1 MIARLARTVFWKE
14 LKDGLRDR
22 RSLSMALLFPLMG
35 PLVLAGSFSLVT
47 KDVKSA
53 VEDAVKVPVVGAER
67 APQLVAFLRESG
79 IDPVPP
85 PAEPEKAVRAGD
97 VDVVLA
103 IPEEFATNLREG
115 KPAPLRIV
123 VDESRRAAKVT
134 ADRLEERLE
143 NWSRLTGAQ
152 RLVVRGVHPAVV
164 QPLAIEKVDVSTAES
179 RAALLF
185 SVMPYFLVQA
195 IFIGGMSV
203 AIDTTAGERER
214 LSLEPLLANPV
225 PRLSL
230 VLGKIAASS
239 TFSLMA
245 LAETSIGFAMLPAIM
260 PTEALGLS
268 LKLEPLVVAKL
279 FLLCVPLLLAAN
291 ALMVVVAARA
301 RSFRA
306 AQSTMSF
313 LMLVP
318 AIPGF
323 ILAMTPVKEKLWMKL
338 TPALGE
344 QLVMVRMLRG
354 EQVNFQDA
362 ALAMTASLVL
372 AIVLV
377 RVAAQLFEGGKLLF
391 DKA

>member
-1 MIARLARTVFWKE
+1 MTWKLARTVFWKE
-14 LKDGLRDR
+14 LRDGLRDR
-22 RSLSMALLFPLMG
+22 RTLSMALIFPLMG
-35 PLVLAGSFSLVT
+35 PLVMAGSFSLVT

-53 VEDAVKVPVVGAER
+53 IEDAVKLPVVNPER
-67 APQLVAFLRESG
+67 APQLVAFLREG
-79 IDPVPP
+79 GLDPVAP

-103 IPEEFATNLREG
+103 IPETFAENLREG
-115 KPAPLRIV
+115 KPAPVRLY

-134 ADRLEERLE
+134 ADRLEDRLE
-143 NWSRLTGAQ
+143 LWGRLTGAQ
-152 RLVVRGVHPAVV
+152 RLIMRGVHPAVV
-164 QPLAIEKVDVSTAES
+164 EPLAIEKVDVSTAES
-179 RAALLF
+179 RAAMLF
-185 SVMPYFLVQA
+185 SVMPYFLVLA
-195 IFIGGMSV
+195 IFIGGMST
-203 AIDTTAGERER
+203 AIDMTAGERER

-225 PRLSL
+225 PRQAL
-230 VLGKIAASS
+230 VLGKIATSS
-239 TFSLMA
+239 TFSLIA
-245 LAETSIGFAMLPAIM
+245 LAETSVGFALLPVIAPIE
-260 PTEALGLS
+260 TLGLS
-268 LKLEPLVVAKL
+268 FKLDPAVVLQL
-279 FLLCVPLLLAAN
+279 FLLCIPLLLAAN

-323 ILAMTPVKEKLWMKL
+323 VLAMTPVKEKLWMKL

-344 QLVMVRMLRG
+344 QLVMVRLLRG
-354 EQVNFQDA
+354 EQVAFQDA
-362 ALAMTASLVL
+362 AMAMAASLVL

-377 RVAAQLFEGGKLLF
+377 RVASRLFEGGKLLF

>member
-134 ADRLEERLE
+134 ADRLEDRLE

-152 RLVVRGVHPAVV
+152 RLVMRGVHPAVV

-185 SVMPYFLVQA
+185 SVMPYFLVLA

>member
-1 MIARLARTVFWKE
+1 
-14 LKDGLRDR
+14 
-22 RSLSMALLFPLMG
+22 MG
-35 PLVLAGSFSLVT
+35 PLVMAGSFSLVT

-53 VEDAVKVPVVGAER
+53 IEDAVKLPVVNPER
-67 APQLVAFLRESG
+67 APELVAFLREG
-79 IDPVPP
+79 GLDPVAP
-85 PAEPEKAVRAGD
+85 PAEPDRAVRAGD

-134 ADRLEERLE
+134 ADRLEDRLE

-152 RLVVRGVHPAVV
+152 RLVMRGVHPAVV
-164 QPLAIEKVDVSTAES
+164 QPLAVEKVDVSTAES

-185 SVMPYFLVQA
+185 SVMPYFLVLA

-372 AIVLV
+372 ALVLV